1 MNISYIIIGVTA
13 VISLYA
19 FNSPD
24 VMRKLIM
31 NAYMAETRKEYFRFI
46 TSGFIHKDHMHLI
59 FNMIALYFFGP
70 IVESVFS
77 GVFPGRGPIYFIV
90 MYLLAIIVSEIPSY
104 FKHRANPGYNSL
116 GASGAVSAVVFAFVL
131 FLPLEEICLYFILCF
146 KGFILGAVY
155 IIYSY
160 YQGKKGGDNIN
171 HDAHLVGAVFGLLF
185 CIVLYPD
192 SVSMFIEQVKTYR
205 PFQ

>member
-70 IVESVFS
+70 IVESVFN

-116 GASGAVSAVVFAFVL
+116 GASGAV
-131 FLPLEEICLYFILCF
+131 
-146 KGFILGAVY
+146 
-155 IIYSY
+155 
-160 YQGKKGGDNIN
+160 
-171 HDAHLVGAVFGLLF
+171 FGLLF